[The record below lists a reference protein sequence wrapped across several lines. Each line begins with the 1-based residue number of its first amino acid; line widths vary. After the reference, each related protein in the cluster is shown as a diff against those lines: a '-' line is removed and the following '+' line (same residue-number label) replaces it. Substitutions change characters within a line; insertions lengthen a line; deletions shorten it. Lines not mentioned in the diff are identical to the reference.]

1 MPWIAVL
8 SGHWE
13 SRMAADRCEFKKGR
27 WQLVLGQGARVIV
40 QWYPLAGWSTNFG
53 VVMRCGLPGLR

>member
-1 MPWIAVL
+1 
-8 SGHWE
+8 
-13 SRMAADRCEFKKGR
+13 MAADRCEFKKGR